1 MTLIEGT
8 VLGGTMRS
16 PSATTWHFWILSLA
30 VLLALGI
37 AGIAGAQSQE
47 PKPVLPATP
56 VADTDL
62 PPADGSSTGVVGS
75 SWTGPRWGVG
85 ISWDPSVWTVEA
97 EFIDTGY
104 DGVQLGTPLST
115 VYVEAYER
123 FGGDAAVCLADAEA
137 EIAAREGV
145 TEVLPLSGRPL
156 PVPDANR
163 GEAAL
168 FGLTLTLED
177 GTVFRGIEYVECRNI
192 VPGSAVL
199 EITWQTITET
209 FNQDFPNVEA
219 LLGTIT
225 VSSDATPVATPVA

>member
-1 MTLIEGT
+1 MTLIERA

-16 PSATTWHFWILSLA
+16 PSATTWHVWILSLA

-47 PKPVLPATP
+47 PKPILVATP
-56 VADTDL
+56 VAGTDL

-75 SWTGPRWGVG
+75 SWTGPSWGVG

-123 FGGDAAVCLADAEA
+123 FGGDAAACLADAEA

-156 PVPDANR
+156 PVPENVR
-163 GEAAL
+163 GESAL

-177 GTVFRGIEYVECRNI
+177 GAVFRGVEFVECRTI
-192 VPGSAVL
+192 IPGTTVM

-209 FNQDFPNVEA
+209 FNQDFPNVET
-219 LLGTIT
+219 LLAAIT
-225 VSSDATPVATPVA
+225 VPSNATPVATPVA